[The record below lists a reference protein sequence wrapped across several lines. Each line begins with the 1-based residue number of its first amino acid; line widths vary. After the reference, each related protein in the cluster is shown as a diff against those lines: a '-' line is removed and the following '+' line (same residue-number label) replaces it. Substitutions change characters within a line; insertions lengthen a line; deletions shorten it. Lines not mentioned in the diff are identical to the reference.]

1 MTNNRGIC
9 LSIIDWIPAFRP
21 EVDRPLD
28 DAGMTQSL
36 SIKHVWFYVTIISFM
51 RNRRGEIA
59 TILAIGTLLLL
70 A

>member
-21 EVDRPLD
+21 EVNRPLD

-36 SIKHVWFYVTIISFM
+36 SMSNQNENVIPY
-51 RNRRGEIA
+51 NY
-59 TILAIGTLLLL
+59 
-70 A
+70 